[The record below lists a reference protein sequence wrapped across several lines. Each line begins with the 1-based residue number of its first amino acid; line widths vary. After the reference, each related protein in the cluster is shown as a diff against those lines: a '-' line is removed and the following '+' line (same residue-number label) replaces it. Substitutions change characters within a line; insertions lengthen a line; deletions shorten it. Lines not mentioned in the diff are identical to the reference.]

1 MNEKLS
7 SLIGLLLSDGSVYY
21 DKSKRIYCI
30 QFTNKFELM
39 RNYFKF
45 LMNQLFGFTNFKENK
60 CKNAISIRAFSTK
73 IARFLFQFSPS
84 YRTLHYNT
92 IPISYPSCKVPQ
104 EIKSS
109 KSFASAFLKS
119 YASCDG
125 CIYFNPKYSI
135 RYVEIACYH
144 PQILNDLADC
154 LKVLEIN
161 CKRTENSVIISGKD
175 NLREFY
181 FSVGFLKE
189 SSISKT
195 TSKDF
200 GMSKM
205 KKLEIALSLKI
216 SHISPQPSGP
226 PIGVPHKS

>member
-1 MNEKLS
+1 MDEKLS

-21 DKSKRIYCI
+21 DKSKRVYCI

-39 RNYFKF
+39 RNYFKL
-45 LMNQLFGFTNFKENK
+45 LMNQLFEVTNFKENL
-60 CKNAISIRAFSTK
+60 CKNAISVRIFSTK
-73 IARFLFQFSPS
+73 IAKFLFQFSPS
-84 YRTLHYNT
+84 YRKLHYNT
-92 IPISYPSCKVPQ
+92 IPISFPICNVSE
-104 EIKSS
+104 EIKNS
-109 KSFASAFLKS
+109 KTFSAAFLKS

-125 CIYFNPKYSI
+125 CIYFNQKHSI

-144 PQILNDLADC
+144 PQLRNDLVTC
-154 LKVLEIN
+154 LKILGIN
-161 CKRTENSVIISGKD
+161 CRLTENSVIVSGKD
-175 NLREFY
+175 NLKKFY
-181 FSVGFLKE
+181 ISVGFLKE
-189 SSISKT
+189 SSVSKT

-205 KKLEIALSLKI
+205 KKLEIALSSKI